1 MMRTTLDI
9 DGPVLREL
17 KQLQKKESKTLGRL
31 VSDLLADAL
40 GRRRTKPVRR
50 SGFVWARR
58 AMGARVDLTDKD
70 ALYAALDRGGH
81 IGPKHRG
88 RS

>member
-1 MMRTTLDI
+1 MRTTLDI

-17 KQLQKKESKTLGRL
+17 KQLQKKEKKTLGRL

-50 SGFVWARR
+50 SGFVWASR
-58 AMGARVDLTDKD
+58 AMGARVDLRDKD
-70 ALYAALDRGGH
+70 ALYAVLDQADHSRSGH
-81 IGPKHRG
+81 GEP
-88 RS
+88 S

>member
-9 DGPVLREL
+9 DGPLLREL
-17 KQLQKKESKTLGRL
+17 KQLQEREGKTLGRL

-40 GRRRTKPVRR
+40 GRRRTKPVKTAA
-50 SGFVWARR
+50 FTWTTR
-58 AMGARVDLTDKD
+58 AMRAKLDIADTG
-70 ALYAALDRGGH
+70 ALYAALDGVDALVSKRGG
-81 IGPKHRG
+81 

>member
-1 MMRTTLDI
+1 MRTTLDI

-40 GRRRTKPVRR
+40 GRRRAKPVKR
-50 SGFVWARR
+50 SAMTWTSR
-58 AMGARVDLTDKD
+58 AMRARVDLTDKE
-70 ALYAALDRGGH
+70 ALYGAVDGAGAIPSERGG
-81 IGPKHRG
+81 